1 MIPTKQDLEALFNIY
16 DMDGS
21 GAIDYNEFAS
31 QLYGRP
37 MSASPQKSGNRSPEE
52 LAEALR

>member
-1 MIPTKQDLEALFNIY
+1 
-16 DMDGS
+16 MDGS